1 MKKFIGWTIIIVTT
15 IFVVF
20 VGLASSGALD
30 SGIRIAKEVKA
41 SMSGEE
47 DEVVFKGTQDGVSI
61 EVTKVGQDD
70 YLVEITMDSERREYG
85 KGANYWD
92 CTMSWH
98 MDRFEISDVSD
109 MFNVRG

>member
-1 MKKFIGWTIIIVTT
+1 MKKVFGWTLVVVTT
-15 IFVVF
+15 LFVAF
-20 VGLASSGALD
+20 IGLASSGLLD
-30 SGIRIAKEVKA
+30 AGIDTVKEVKA
-41 SMSGEE
+41 SMTDDQEL
-47 DEVVFKGTQDGVSI
+47 VFRGSQDGVTV
-61 EVTKVGQDD
+61 EVTKLADDD

-98 MDRFEISDVSD
+98 MNRFEISDVSD